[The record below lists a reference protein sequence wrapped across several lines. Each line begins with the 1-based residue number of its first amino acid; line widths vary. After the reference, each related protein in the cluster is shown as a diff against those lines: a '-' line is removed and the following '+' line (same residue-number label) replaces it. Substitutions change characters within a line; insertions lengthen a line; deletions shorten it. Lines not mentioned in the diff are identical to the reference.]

1 MNVTVA
7 PAPSAPGS
15 STQRSSLDLLSAPE
29 QAQDPFARTAWRIG
43 TEIAA
48 GVADDVD
55 RHARFPVEAVTAL
68 REERLLSALLPE
80 ELGGLGAGV
89 GSLAGAVRAL
99 ACNCSAAALVLAMHS
114 VEVVALERFGTTPA
128 LRAFLSDLA
137 DEQLLIANANSEVGI
152 GSEPGRSKC
161 ALAHAG
167 GRWTLDKEALA
178 ISYGEHADAI
188 VATARR
194 EPDSPETDQVL
205 VLARREDIQLTPLT
219 TWDTTGL
226 RGTCSNGFRLEASG
240 PEDAIFPVPFP
251 QIAAAGLLHV
261 GQILLSSV
269 WLGLAERA
277 VAHVHEQARR
287 DARRTIGVVPQSALR
302 LAELA
307 VELQAARSM
316 VACAV
321 QTYEA
326 LADSE
331 ELEDP
336 GRLIAARNLKVA
348 TSQTAASLAS
358 QALGICGI
366 ATFRRD
372 SPQSLDRLLRDSHG
386 GLVMVNNHSNLRL
399 NAQALIARKSV

>member
-1 MNVTVA
+1 MNLTLI
-7 PAPSAPGS
+7 PNP
-15 STQRSSLDLLSAPE
+15 SLDLLTAPE
-29 QAQDPFARTAWRIG
+29 QANDPLAETAWRIG
-43 TEIAA
+43 T
-48 GVADDVD
+48 GVAAEFADEVD
-55 RHARFPVEAVTAL
+55 RDARFPVEAVAAL
-68 REERLLSALLPE
+68 REERLFSALLPE
-80 ELGGLGAGV
+80 ELGGLGAGLGAV
-89 GSLAGAVRAL
+89 AAAVRAL
-99 ACNCSAAALVLAMHS
+99 ALNCSATALVLAMHS
-114 VEVVALERFGTTPA
+114 IEVVALERFGTTPA

-137 DEQLLIANANSEVGI
+137 ADQLVVANANSEIGI

-161 ALAHAG
+161 ALVHAG
-167 GRWTLDKEALA
+167 GRWTLEKEALA

-194 EPDSPETDQVL
+194 EPDSPETDQVA
-205 VLARREDIQLTPLT
+205 VLARREDVELTPLS
-219 TWDTTGL
+219 TWDTIGL
-226 RGTCSNGFRLEASG
+226 RGTCSNSFRLQASG

-251 QIAAAGLLHV
+251 RIAASGVLQV

-277 VAHVHEQARR
+277 VGHVHQHARR
-287 DARRTIGVVPQSALR
+287 EARRTIGVVPQSAVR

-321 QTYEA
+321 QSYEA
-326 LADSE
+326 LAE
-331 ELEDP
+331 TEHLEDP
-336 GRLIAARNLKVA
+336 GQLIAARNLKVM

-366 ATFRRD
+366 STFRRD
-372 SPQSLDRLLRDSHG
+372 APQSLDRLLRDSHG

-399 NAQALIARKSV
+399 NAQSLIARKSV

>member
-1 MNVTVA
+1 MTLTL
-7 PAPSAPGS
+7 APS
-15 STQRSSLDLLSAPE
+15 SSLELLSAPE
-29 QAQDPFARTAWRIG
+29 QAGDHLAQVAWRIG
-43 TEIAA
+43 TEVAA
-48 GVADDVD
+48 EFADDVD
-55 RHARFPVEAVTAL
+55 REARFPVEAVAAL

-80 ELGGLGAGV
+80 ELGGLGAGIGTV
-89 GSLAGAVRAL
+89 AAVVRAL
-99 ACNCSAAALVLAMHS
+99 AYHCSATALALAMHS
-114 VEVVALERFGTTPA
+114 IEVVALERFGTTPA
-128 LRAFLSDLA
+128 LRSFLADLA
-137 DEQLLIANANSEVGI
+137 ADQLLIANANSEVGI
-152 GSEPGRSKC
+152 GSEPGRSNC
-161 ALAHAG
+161 ALVHAD
-167 GRWTLDKEALA
+167 GRWTLEKDALA

-194 EPDSPETDQVL
+194 SPDGVETDQVL
-205 VLARREDIQLTPLT
+205 VLARKEDIELTPLSA
-219 TWDTTGL
+219 WDTIGL
-226 RGTCSNGFRLEASG
+226 RGTCSNSFRLQASG

-251 QIAAAGLLHV
+251 QIAAAGVLHV

-277 VAHVHEQARR
+277 TAQVHQHVRR
-287 DARRTIGVVPQSALR
+287 EARRTIGVVPQSAVR

-307 VELQAARSM
+307 VELQASRSM

-331 ELEDP
+331 HIEDP

-366 ATFRRD
+366 STFRRD
-372 SPQSLDRLLRDSHG
+372 APQSLDRLIRDSHG

>member
-1 MNVTVA
+1 MNLTI
-7 PAPSAPGS
+7 APSP
-15 STQRSSLDLLSAPE
+15 SLDLLAPPE
-29 QAQDPFARTAWRIG
+29 QARDPLARIAWRISS
-43 TEIAA
+43 EVAA
-48 GVADDVD
+48 EVADDVD
-55 RHARFPVEAVTAL
+55 RAARFPVEAVTAL

-80 ELGGLGAGV
+80 ELGGFGAGIGAV
-89 GSLAGAVRAL
+89 AAAVRAL
-99 ACNCSAAALVLAMHS
+99 ALNCSAAALVLAMHS

-128 LRAFLSDLA
+128 LRGFLSDLA
-137 DEQLLIANANSEVGI
+137 DDQLLIANANSEVGI

-161 ALAHAG
+161 ALVHAD

-178 ISYGEHADAI
+178 ISYGEYADAI

-194 EPDSPETDQVL
+194 APESPETDQVL
-205 VLARREDIQLTPLT
+205 VLARRDDIELTPLSS
-219 TWDTTGL
+219 WDTIGL
-226 RGTCSNGFRLEASG
+226 RGTCSNGFRLQASG

-251 QIAAAGLLHV
+251 RIAAGGLLHV

-277 VAHVHEQARR
+277 VRHVHEHARR
-287 DARRTIGVVPQSALR
+287 EARRTIGVVPQSAFR

-316 VACAV
+316 VACAI

-331 ELEDP
+331 HLEDP
-336 GRLIAARNLKVA
+336 GQLIAARSLKVA

-366 ATFRRD
+366 STFRRD

-399 NAQALIARKSV
+399 NAQALTARKSV